1 VLPGEPYSDY
11 VRFCDFPGERMIK
24 KVSFDVN
31 GNPLDDYDKYSY
43 VFHRNFKLKQDKK
56 VGYFRNVG

>member
-1 VLPGEPYSDY
+1 
-11 VRFCDFPGERMIK
+11 MIK